1 VSGRKRSDGSSV
13 RASREGS
20 RPGSSRA
27 HPTPFF
33 TQRLFTQRPT
43 RPGCRQ
49 QSSRECMEV
58 AGAAVPTLLALLC
71 SRSTTPRNSSKSESQ
86 RDSQVPARGTVA
98 THIKPPRIILE
109 RTAAAAA
116 AAATVHGWPDPVI
129 KLDYRHGV
137 PPRRGQGTGLRDGRT
152 ESSGVVVIHLPED
165 VPECG
170 LVDLLPQLLEQRD
183 HLAKRAGG
191 RRTRRHLW
199 W

>member
-1 VSGRKRSDGSSV
+1 
-13 RASREGS
+13 
-20 RPGSSRA
+20 
-27 HPTPFF
+27 
-33 TQRLFTQRPT
+33 
-43 RPGCRQ
+43 
-49 QSSRECMEV
+49 
-58 AGAAVPTLLALLC
+58 
-71 SRSTTPRNSSKSESQ
+71 
-86 RDSQVPARGTVA
+86 VPARGTVA
-98 THIKPPRIILE
+98 THIKPPRIILA
-109 RTAAAAA
+109 RTAAAAAA

-199 W
+199 WWLA